1 MTKDE
6 KGEVIYVGT
15 RRSGRITTI
24 IPKDVKFVRLEEIHF
39 NKAGTIKKHIKRK
52 IKKRK

>member
-1 MTKDE
+1 MSKDE
-6 KGEVIYVGT
+6 KGEVLYVGT

-24 IPKDVKFVRLEEIHF
+24 IPTDVKFVRFEEIHF
-39 NKAGTIKKHIKRK
+39 NKDGIIKKHIKRK